1 MRTMRDLNLK
11 SQLNSLK
18 SKLKIAPYKKSAERA
33 SRIHFMSTASSD
45 AILLESNGHFA
56 LVDAAEDSDNPR
68 GFPELEYEGYE
79 DRVLAYLKENGAGK
93 DGKVR
98 LDFVLGTHS
107 HSDHIGGFDTVILDP
122 DIEIGR
128 AYLKKYDASKINRH
142 EVEKWDNQEVY
153 DQMINALNKRG
164 VPVISNMDGEPFMLG
179 DIKITLFNTEDP
191 AGEKDIGENDNSLGV
206 LVERGGARIFLAG
219 DIDNKSGDEDRLA
232 PQIGKVDILKIGHHS
247 YAHST
252 SENWLK
258 ILNPK
263 LCIVTNDYE
272 RTDKNTLRRIIRTVN
287 SPILL
292 TGTKNGIVVEI
303 DENGNMEYYNDIH
316 K

>member
-1 MRTMRDLNLK
+1 MRIMRDLNLR
-11 SQLNSLK
+11 SRLNSLK
-18 SKLKIAPYKKSAERA
+18 SKLNITPYEKSTDNV

-45 AILLESNGHFA
+45 AILLESNGCFA

-79 DRVLAYLKENGAGK
+79 DRVLEYLKENAA
-93 DGKVR
+93 DESGKVR

-122 DIEIGR
+122 DVEIGR
-128 AYLKKYDASKINRH
+128 AYLKKYDASKIRSH
-142 EVEKWDNQEVY
+142 EIEKWDNQEVY
-153 DQMINALNKRG
+153 NQMINALNKRG
-164 VPVISNMDGEPFMLG
+164 VPVISDMNGEPFMLG
-179 DIKITLFNTEDP
+179 DLKITLFNTNDP
-191 AGEKDIGENDNSLGV
+191 IGEKDIGENDNSLGV

-232 PQIGKVDILKIGHHS
+232 PQIGKVDILKVGHHS

-258 ILNPK
+258 TLMPK
-263 LCIVTNDYE
+263 VCVVTNDYE
-272 RTDKNTLRRIIRTVN
+272 RTDKNTLSRILRTVN

-292 TGTKNGIVVEI
+292 TGTENGIVVEI
-303 DENGNMEYYNDIH
+303 DENGSMEYYNDIH